1 MLLLTH
7 TQADGFACQFG
18 CFWCQK
24 PVDIQTA
31 VVVGPFND
39 IGIAATLAA
48 TPSPLTIVGQEC
60 LNSPGVQHLQQM
72 YKNAYGSRP
81 LLNFFPALIAQLQ
94 SALPVSGT

>member
-7 TQADGFACQFG
+7 TPADGFGCQFG

-39 IGIAATLAA
+39 VGIDATLAA
-48 TPSPLTIVGQEC
+48 TSMPLTVVGQEC
-60 LNSPGVQHLQQM
+60 LNSPGVKQLQQI
-72 YKNAYGSRP
+72 YKDAYASRP
-81 LLNFFPALIAQLQ
+81 LLNFFPALIAELQ
-94 SALPVSGT
+94 SALPVSGK